1 MYLSLEHFRIRLFH
15 DVNIQPHPPHFQK
28 KKKKKNPTLRFKL
41 NAEMPFHSTRI

>member
-1 MYLSLEHFRIRLFH
+1 MMLISNLIL
-15 DVNIQPHPPHFQK
+15 PTSK